1 MFDIAWSE
9 LALIGAVALIVIGP
23 KDLPKVMR
31 VMGQWTR
38 KARLLAGEFQ
48 SNFDEL
54 LRQAELDEVRQ
65 QVQSVNPGALKEKV
79 ENMIDA
85 KAIEAALQVDPQNVL
100 PTAPVSVSAPAVDT
114 TLSEPAV
121 SVPTSAPAAAATLIE
136 PAAASTPIAD
146 PVAPSAAPVVAKPV
160 ESQP

>member
-48 SNFDEL
+48 NNFDEL
-54 LRQAELDEVRQ
+54 LREAELDEVRR

-79 ENMIDA
+79 ETMIDS
-85 KAIEAALQVDPQNVL
+85 KAIEAALQVDPAPVI
-100 PTAPVSVSAPAVDT
+100 PTA
-114 TLSEPAV
+114 
-121 SVPTSAPAAAATLIE
+121 
-136 PAAASTPIAD
+136 
-146 PVAPSAAPVVAKPV
+146 AAPVPPSPAIPNEAVQALEAPAPALMVAEPALPETPHQTAKPT

>member
-48 SNFDEL
+48 NNFDEL
-54 LRQAELDEVRQ
+54 LRQAELDEVRR
-65 QVQSVNPGALKEKV
+65 QVQSVNPGAFKEKV
-79 ENMIDA
+79 EAMIDP
-85 KAIEAALQVDPQNVL
+85 KAIEAALQVDPKTVL
-100 PTAPVSVSAPAVDT
+100 PTAPAPTPAQT
-114 TLSEPAV
+114 QLPLEPPV
-121 SVPTSAPAAAATLIE
+121 SVPAAPALP
-136 PAAASTPIAD
+136 PAAEA
-146 PVAPSAAPVVAKPV
+146 VAPIPDKPT
-160 ESQP
+160 EFKP